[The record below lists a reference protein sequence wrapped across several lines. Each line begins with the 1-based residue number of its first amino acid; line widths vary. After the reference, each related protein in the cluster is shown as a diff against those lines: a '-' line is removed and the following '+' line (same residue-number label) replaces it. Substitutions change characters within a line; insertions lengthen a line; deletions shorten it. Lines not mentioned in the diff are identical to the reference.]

1 MSTDSSKQTVKVP
14 LDSTVLASKQSQVG
28 KVAWLEQLWLVLL
41 TYTLVWTG
49 YSDKIDLDGF
59 IYT

>member
-28 KVAWLEQLWLVLL
+28 KVAWLGQ
-41 TYTLVWTG
+41 
-49 YSDKIDLDGF
+49 
-59 IYT
+59 